1 VLAAIYKQ
9 CEVESHILGRAG
21 DCSTLARSA
30 EVRHVNHFSVAA
42 ESAAARLSLRQRGVD
57 FDVSLAM
64 AGPGKNR
71 PGHG

>member
-1 VLAAIYKQ
+1 
-9 CEVESHILGRAG
+9 
-21 DCSTLARSA
+21 
-30 EVRHVNHFSVAA
+30 VNHFSVAA